1 MSSQKQTQKKSGE
14 EIPETAE
21 KFLHCKDILQGVSI
35 NPIIFNSMRLYF
47 IGFFGLLAVLSIYA
61 WNDNEFFDISEYQ
74 NPIIYN
80 FMMIVLMT
88 SYYKTAKKGDRNYK
102 ETLTIK
108 YIVLFSM
115 PFFTFVHF
123 ELLTKNLDNFL
134 EIIVLPDFEKLLHF
148 FTETAIFY
156 FIKII
161 LPLVFFCSFFLNFLP
176 QCFKP
181 DNFAYACGISF
192 LFIPA
197 ASVATWFILGPITYA
212 LICSTVIF
220 SVVFQFVFFFI
231 DLPFI
236 LFCEL
241 ANVIQYVLS

>member
-1 MSSQKQTQKKSGE
+1 MSSQKQTQNKSGK

-35 NPIIFNSMRLYF
+35 NHVIFNSMRLYF

-61 WNDNEFFDISEYQ
+61 WNDNELFDISEYQ
-74 NPIIYN
+74 NPIISN

-88 SYYKTAKKGDRNYK
+88 SYYKTAEKGEKNYK
-102 ETLTIK
+102 AILTIK

-115 PFFTFVHF
+115 PFFTLVNF

-134 EIIVLPDFEKLLHF
+134 EIIVLPDFEELLHF
-148 FTETAIFY
+148 FTKTAIFY

-197 ASVATWFILGPITYA
+197 VSVATWFILGPITYA